1 MGRSPDL
8 APRGTEPMASAK
20 AKRVDPAPRYLGQA
34 PIFTLENANPNKKY
48 VWVNQA
54 TPAEGQGREFY
65 EIEGYVVE
73 KYEQGG
79 VKPRGIKPSP
89 GDEIVVRGQWLMSL
103 DVEDYRARVAYG
115 QQQADLRDRQMIKRR
130 GVFDP
135 SRGMGNMNNR
145 HGDPYVTLS
154 ETVSPLR
161 AETVGGF
168 DG

>member
-1 MGRSPDL
+1 
-8 APRGTEPMASAK
+8 MASAK
-20 AKRVDPAPRYLGQA
+20 ANAKRVDPAPRYLGQA

-65 EIEGYVVE
+65 EIDGYVVE
-73 KYEQGG
+73 KFEQGG

-89 GDEIVVRGQWLMSL
+89 GDEIVVRGQWLMSIDREEYL
-103 DVEDYRARVAYG
+103 ARVAEG
-115 QQQADLRDRQMIKRR
+115 QAQADARDRQMIKRR

-135 SRGMGNMNNR
+135 TRGLGNMNNR
-145 HGDPYVTLS
+145 YGDPYVTFK
-154 ETVSPLR
+154 EEVSPLR
-161 AETVGGF
+161 REVGGL